1 MIQTSF
7 DIQFDLCVIG
17 AGPLGIITALEYS
30 ALNKGKKVVLVE
42 YGTRDND
49 ATNNLDDSIII
60 TNNINHHPPHECT
73 NKGLGGTSATW
84 GGRCVNFDEV
94 DFYDRAILKGGCT
107 WNINFFE
114 AAKQYYTKAIAY
126 FECGDNVSFNLQ
138 NIVPFKTT
146 SIAEHFINGD
156 VTDSIVERWS
166 MPTRFGKR
174 YRNELLDNEDI
185 TLLEGFEARNFIKL
199 VDSSTISA
207 LTLRNTVDGS
217 IVTISAKTFVISTGT
232 QEATRL
238 LLRNTIL
245 FSSLNKIPHALGKY
259 YQGHISGKIA
269 SVKFYGNPK
278 LTDFGFLRNADG
290 SYMRRRFQ
298 FSTKFLVENN
308 LLNTAIWLD
317 NPLYH
322 DSKHSSGVMSF
333 MYIAMITPILGKK
346 LAPPA
351 IAQSITKGKVEGI
364 GKHLLNILK
373 DFPKSLFVPAVIFYK
388 RYLLKRKLPGI
399 FLFSPE
405 NKYALHF
412 HAEQIPIETNN
423 MQLDTD
429 GETLVINYQI
439 TDSDIQSVI
448 QLHEKLDNHLRASN
462 CGELEYWYAKDEL
475 ANAIRQMSKD
485 GIHQSGTTRIAN
497 SPEDG
502 VVDTNLRLFG
512 TDNIYICSSSVLPT
526 SSQANPTFFTGVLA
540 VKLANHLS

>member
-1 MIQTSF
+1 MIATNF

-17 AGPLGIITALEYS
+17 AGPLGIITALEYL
-30 ALNKGKKVVLVE
+30 ALNKGKKVALIE
-42 YGTRDND
+42 YGT
-49 ATNNLDDSIII
+49 NNIITSNGLDDSIII
-60 TNNINHHPPHECT
+60 TNGVNHHPPYECT

-94 DFYDRAILKGGCT
+94 DFYNRAILKGGCT
-107 WNINFFE
+107 WDIAFFE

-126 FECGDNVSFNLQ
+126 FECGDATSFDLQ
-138 NIVPFKTT
+138 NLTPFQSTT
-146 SIAEHFINGD
+146 IAENFQKGD

-174 YRNELLDNEDI
+174 YRDELLCNNDI
-185 TLLEGFEARNFIKL
+185 TLLEGFEARNFIKSI
-199 VDSSTISA
+199 DSTTVTAIELRHCADGNIITISA
-207 LTLRNTVDGS
+207 N
-217 IVTISAKTFVISTGT
+217 KFVISTGT

-245 FSSLNKIPHALGKY
+245 FSTLGKVPDALGKY

-278 LTDFGFLRNADG
+278 LTDYGFLRNADG

-322 DSKHSSGVMSF
+322 NPKHGSGAMSF
-333 MYIAMITPILGKK
+333 MYMAMITPILGKK

-351 IAQSITKGKVEGI
+351 IAESITKGKVEGI

-373 DFPKSLFVPAVIFYK
+373 DFPKSLYVPAVIFYK

-399 FLFSPE
+399 FLYSPE

-412 HAEQIPIETNN
+412 HAEQIPVATNN
-423 MQLDTD
+423 MQLKND

-439 TDSDIQSVI
+439 TDDDIQSVI
-448 QLHEKLDNHLRASN
+448 QLHEKLDEHLRLSN
-462 CGELEYWYAKDEL
+462 CGELEYWYEKDGL
-475 ANAIRQMSKD
+475 VDAIRQMSRD

-502 VVDTNLRLFG
+502 VVDTNLRVFG
-512 TDNIYICSSSVLPT
+512 TDNLYVCSCSVLPT

-540 VKLANHLS
+540 VKLAHHLS